1 MNDCK
6 NKKLNKTAIK
16 KVLNVTARVLGIA
29 LCVLL
34 ALVLVLN
41 CVLIVSSAVNP
52 DKVPSVGNLSPLI
65 VLTESMEPQIKA
77 GDLILCKHVSQSQ
90 ATQLT
95 VGTVISF
102 YDPEPTS
109 SAVVTHQIIEVQTD
123 EQGNVWYVTKGVN
136 NNIRDRLPVSA
147 DNVIGVYT
155 GVRFAFIGSIVMFA
169 QTPVGLI
176 VFIAVPVV
184 AFALIFVLNRRK
196 TSTQTND
203 QALQQEVDRL
213 RAEVEALRD
222 NNTDNK

>member
-52 DKVPSVGNLSPLI
+52 NKVPSVGNLSPLI
-65 VLTESMEPQIKA
+65 VLTESMYPQIKA

-196 TSTQTND
+196 TSPQTND